1 MTTVERRPTADERV
15 TSFAVELPR
24 QSRSPEEVIRL
35 DDDDYFEPTIV
46 RGRE

>member
-1 MTTVERRPTADERV
+1 MTAMRDRV
-15 TSFAVELPR
+15 SIEEDTEASFELELPV
-24 QSRSPEEVIRL
+24 QL

>member
-1 MTTVERRPTADERV
+1 MTAMRDRV
-15 TSFAVELPR
+15 SAEEDTGAPFELELPV
-24 QSRSPEEVIRL
+24 QL

>member
-1 MTTVERRPTADERV
+1 MIMTTMQRRPVDDEPQERHEFEMP
-15 TSFAVELPR
+15 T
-24 QSRSPEEVIRL
+24 QL

>member
-1 MTTVERRPTADERV
+1 MTAMRDRLTHEEDEEAGYAFEMPV
-15 TSFAVELPR
+15 QFDAR
-24 QSRSPEEVIRL
+24 QL

>member
-1 MTTVERRPTADERV
+1 MTAMRDRVSFEEDTDTAYEW
-15 TSFAVELPR
+15 ELPV
-24 QSRSPEEVIRL
+24 QL